1 MDTARRDE
9 DGAIG
14 DAMVVAEVLAGH
26 RELFRALVERYQG
39 RVYGMVAHL
48 VGDREL
54 ARDVAQD
61 AFLSAFRGLASF
73 DPSRPFAPWLFKIAQ
88 RSAFTAL
95 RRVRGRRETPDADL
109 VADRASV
116 EGHADA
122 VVDREATRQA
132 SGDLVGL
139 VAALDPKYRSAV
151 LLRHREGLSLAETA
165 EALEIP
171 LGTVK
176 SRLHEAYRILRA
188 RLGGEGRP

>member
-1 MDTARRDE
+1 M
-9 DGAIG
+9 
-14 DAMVVAEVLAGH
+14 
-26 RELFRALVERYQG
+26 FRALVERYQG

-48 VGDREL
+48 VGDRDL
-54 ARDVAQD
+54 ARDVVQD
-61 AFLSAFRGLASF
+61 AFLDAFRGLASF
-73 DPSRPFAPWLFKIAQ
+73 DSSRPFAPWLLKIAQ

-95 RRVRGRRETPDADL
+95 RRARSRRETPDADL
-109 VADRASV
+109 VADRATV
-116 EGHADA
+116 EGHADG
-122 VVDREATRQA
+122 VVDREGTRRA
-132 SGDLVGL
+132 AAELVGL
-139 VAALDPKYRSAV
+139 VGALDPKYRAAV